1 MAAGCKSGRFTV
13 AGATSVDTLVGDVST
28 YNYMCFR
35 RVSGAIKIGGAA
47 LTIDNGYSLIQGEE
61 TRVNAP
67 IVLGA
72 EAFVIGPGV
81 VEFFGHATA

>member
-35 RVSGAIKIGGAA
+35 RVGGTIKIGGAA
-47 LTIDNGYSLIQGEE
+47 LTADNGFSLFQGEE
-61 TRVNAP
+61 TRINAAT
-67 IVLGA
+67 ITGA
-72 EAFVIGPGV
+72 ETFVIGPGV